1 MTQQQLPDG
10 LRVKFRHERAY
21 HYRWY
26 YRLFGIQDS
35 FSLSPKGGKTI
46 ARILDAD
53 GRLVAEGVAV
63 CSAKD
68 TFSRPLG
75 RKIALGRALRAL
87 DLQRDIEFIE
97 PGEAK

>member
-1 MTQQQLPDG
+1 MPSELPDG

-21 HYRWY
+21 HDP
-26 YRLFGIQDS
+26 LFDIEDS

-53 GRLVAEGVAV
+53 ENLVAEGVAV

-68 TFSRPLG
+68 NFSRPLG

-87 DLQRDIEFIE
+87 NLQRGIEFIE